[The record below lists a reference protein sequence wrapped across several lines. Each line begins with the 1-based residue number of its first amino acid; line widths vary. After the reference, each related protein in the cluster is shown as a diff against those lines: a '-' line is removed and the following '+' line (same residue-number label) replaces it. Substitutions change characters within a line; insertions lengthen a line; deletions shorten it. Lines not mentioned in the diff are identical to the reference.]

1 MSRGSI
7 KLPVEGVGGEVVS
20 RKCEPSMGLVGPVYL
35 HPQLSLV
42 AHQKPERRS
51 FWQRTLGNCWA
62 FADQRRAAVQVLL
75 VFLCYRRVL

>member
-42 AHQKPERRS
+42 AHQKPERRG
-51 FWQRTLGNCWA
+51 FWRNVLQVTVGRSPISVALACRCWFSSLA
-62 FADQRRAAVQVLL
+62 TVS
-75 VFLCYRRVL
+75 